1 MIPDHVNQVSTES
14 FTDIAGKRLVCFTC
28 STIRFVLCVLKKA
41 AQLLQKLWIIL
52 CRIKETKLYF
62 GIQTIGKRCVNDIM
76 TAISKKWKGEC
87 QKSENV

>member
-14 FTDIAGKRLVCFTC
+14 FTDIAGKRLVCFIY
-28 STIRFVLCVLKKA
+28 SAIRFVLCVLKKA

-52 CRIKETKLYF
+52 CRIKETKIYF
-62 GIQTIGKRCVNDIM
+62 GIQTIGKRCVNDIT

>member
-28 STIRFVLCVLKKA
+28 SIIRFVLCVLKKA
-41 AQLLQKLWIIL
+41 ALLLRMLWTML
-52 CRIKETKLYF
+52 CRIKETKTYS
-62 GIQTIGKRCVNDIM
+62 GIQATGKRYANDIT